1 MRTLYEFECVIEEI
15 MDSALNELSTDEFE
29 RFKDFVSMIP
39 DDYEGDEND

>member
-1 MRTLYEFECVIEEI
+1 MKTLYEFECAIEEI
-15 MDSALNELSTDEFE
+15 MDDALNELSTDEFE